1 MLVAMKPLAA
11 DACMN
16 PLLPVDKSRIDV
28 SRALCPGCPGTGAS
42 LMWITRW
49 SPGFISRVFLLGV
62 LVARFA
68 SCGLGGPAGTPLVAM
83 KAKFVGSMQLP
94 LELAKIVVH
103 SRSLIC
109 SDAHPWGLSQLILST
124 RGALPGGS
132 TCIYR
137 TERPPPGNTP
147 GGTGALTVPGA
158 LASLFGWQG
167 SSG

>member
-28 SRALCPGCPGTGAS
+28 SKAVFPGCPVTGSS
-42 LMWITRW
+42 LMWIT
-49 SPGFISRVFLLGV
+49 SGFSGLMCRVFLLGV

-94 LELAKIVVH
+94 LQLAKFTVH

-109 SDAHPWGLSQLILST
+109 SEAHQWVLSQLMLST
-124 RGALPGGS
+124 NG
-132 TCIYR
+132 
-137 TERPPPGNTP
+137 
-147 GGTGALTVPGA
+147 
-158 LASLFGWQG
+158 
-167 SSG
+167 